1 MTPQQVAAGPIQQI
15 ESLFV
20 LVPLAFVFG
29 LVLRFVIG
37 PSITKLVR
45 KLDEGIRRRNARLR
59 DRYSKSGQNAFKSE
73 RFNLQGPS
81 SDPDSSPLGDRE

>member
-1 MTPQQVAAGPIQQI
+1 MTPQQIAAGPIQQI
-15 ESLFV
+15 QSLFV

-45 KLDEGIRRRNARLR
+45 KLDETARRRDARLW
-59 DRYSKSGQNAFKSE
+59 DKDSKSGQNPFKS
-73 RFNLQGPS
+73 
-81 SDPDSSPLGDRE
+81 DPRTQHRRRKRGQTH